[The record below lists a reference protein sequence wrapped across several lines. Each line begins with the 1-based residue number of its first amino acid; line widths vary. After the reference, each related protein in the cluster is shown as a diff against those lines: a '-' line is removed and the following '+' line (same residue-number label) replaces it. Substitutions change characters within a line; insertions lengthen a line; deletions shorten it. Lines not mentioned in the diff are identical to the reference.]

1 MDREYRKLASRAG
14 LDAAWLGRGID
25 QLFVD
30 VFLALEALG
39 ELLECWLV
47 LRGSPSGRQLHLL
60 HRFIETRVRAS
71 HPRDLGVNSPV
82 VRVLLD
88 IGAED
93 FEGLILLALSLELS
107 SVRVQLEH
115 AAHRDCLCSD
125 WRRVILAPQRLYDI
139 GFGH

>member
-47 LRGSPSGRQLHLL
+47 LRGSSGSRQLHLL
-60 HRFIETRVRAS
+60 HRFIETRARAS

-93 FEGLILLALSLELS
+93 FEGLILLPQDVEFLEKITVHS
-107 SVRVQLEH
+107 FSFGIM
-115 AAHRDCLCSD
+115 
-125 WRRVILAPQRLYDI
+125 WRP
-139 GFGH
+139 